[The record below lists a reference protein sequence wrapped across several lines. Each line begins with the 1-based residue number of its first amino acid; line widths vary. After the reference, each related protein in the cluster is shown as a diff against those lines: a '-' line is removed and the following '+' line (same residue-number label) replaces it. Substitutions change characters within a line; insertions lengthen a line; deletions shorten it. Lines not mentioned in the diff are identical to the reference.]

1 MTNDAQRSDAE
12 APVAPVVVVTGMSG
26 AGKSTA
32 LNALEDVGYLA
43 IDNAPPTV
51 WRDLAG
57 RASDAGV
64 ERLAIGLDI
73 RARVFLDDA
82 PAAIAALRAD
92 PGAHV
97 LFLDADDAVLVRRF
111 NFTRRTHPFGE
122 RSLTSDLAAER
133 SALEPLAR
141 LADERIDTGA
151 MTARDLTQRIW
162 RRFASGEAFHL
173 RLLSFGFKRGAPTD
187 ADVVLDVRGLSNPY
201 YDPELRPRPGTDEA
215 VQAYVFDARG
225 RDLYGA
231 LRDSAARFATLARDA
246 GRSSYTIAV
255 GCTGGQHRSVAVT
268 ERLSHDLADRL
279 RIEIEHRDLEAALAD
294 HGAAET
300 APDAGAQR

>member
-1 MTNDAQRSDAE
+1 MTSGAQRGAAAAE
-12 APVAPVVVVTGMSG
+12 RAVVVVTGMSG

-32 LNALEDVGYLA
+32 LNALEDIGYLA
-43 IDNAPPTV
+43 IDNAPPTL
-51 WRDLAG
+51 WRELAA
-57 RASDAGV
+57 RAADAGV

-73 RARVFLDDA
+73 RASAFLGDA
-82 PAAIAALRAD
+82 PAAIAALRAE

-133 SALEPLAR
+133 RALEPLAR
-141 LADERIDTGA
+141 SADERIDTGA

-162 RRFASGEAFHL
+162 RRFAPGDAFHL

-246 GRSSYTIAV
+246 GRSSYTVAV
-255 GCTGGQHRSVAVT
+255 GCTGGQHRSVAVV

-279 RIEIEHRDLEAALAD
+279 RIETEHRDLADALAD
-294 HGAAET
+294 HAGPAREN
-300 APDAGAQR
+300 DAGGRR